1 MTDATRIPPSA
12 DIVIIGGGIV
22 GCTTAYYLAK
32 RGSSVAVLERGG
44 IADEQSS
51 RAWGFVRQQGR
62 HDLEVPMAAEASR
75 VWLEL
80 AGELQADLDYVRRG
94 ILVIAE
100 TPEDV
105 ARIED
110 GASVAVR
117 HGLNTRLLNRAE
129 LSAMLPE
136 LKGPWKAAIYT
147 EGDGHAEPRKVTE
160 AFARAGE
167 RRGVTFCERTAAIG
181 IEVANGRV
189 SGVVTPKGTI
199 SAGAVLCAAG
209 IGTPAILGSLGLS
222 LPLQVIRT
230 FVGETNATKPFTP
243 MAGWGPYVS
252 FRPTSRNTFTIG
264 TGYRDTGTEYDI
276 TPSSF
281 RHMKYFLP
289 TYRENWR
296 YVRPRLGREFFADL
310 GQMMRGSIPE
320 QPPAEP
326 PITEGRID
334 FVERHFYQLF
344 PHLNGLGLKRRWA
357 GRIDMTPDLLPIMDR
372 FESPAGLY
380 IGAGFSGHGFALG
393 PVTGRLLSELIA
405 DGRPSLD
412 LRPFRASRFRE
423 GQFAAS
429 PNAL

>member
-1 MTDATRIPPSA
+1 MTDQARNPTAA
-12 DIVIIGGGIV
+12 DVIIIGGGIV
-22 GCTTAYYLAK
+22 GCATAYYLAK
-32 RGSSVAVLERGG
+32 RGTSVVVLERGG

-62 HDLEVPMAAEASR
+62 HDSEVPMAAEASR
-75 VWLEL
+75 IWLEL
-80 AGELQADLDYVRRG
+80 AGELQADLEYVRRG

-100 TPEDV
+100 TREDN

-110 GASVAVR
+110 GARVAAR
-117 HGLNTRLLNRAE
+117 HGLNTRLLTAAE
-129 LSAMLPE
+129 LRDMLPE
-136 LKGPWKAAIYT
+136 LQGPWRSAIYT

-160 AFARAGE
+160 AFARAAQ
-167 RRGVTFCERTAAIG
+167 RRGAVFLSGTAALG
-181 IEVANGRV
+181 IEVTNGRV
-189 SGVVTPKGTI
+189 SGVVTRARTI
-199 SAGAVLCAAG
+199 RAGAVLCAAG
-209 IGTPAILGSLGLS
+209 IGTPAILGSLGIS
-222 LPLQVIRT
+222 LPLQIIRT
-230 FVGETNATKPFTP
+230 FVGETNETKAFTA

-252 FRPTSRNTFTIG
+252 FRPTQRRTFSIG

-296 YVRPRLGREFFADL
+296 YVRPRLGREFLTDL
-310 GQMMRGSIPE
+310 TQTFRGKIAETPAPE
-320 QPPAEP
+320 PAVSQA
-326 PITEGRID
+326 RID

-344 PHLNGLGLKRRWA
+344 PHLSGLGLKRKWA

-372 FESPAGLY
+372 FDTPAGLY

-405 DGRPSLD
+405 DGRPSLN
-412 LRPFRASRFRE
+412 LRPFRSSRFRE
-423 GQFAAS
+423 GDFAAS

>member
-1 MTDATRIPPSA
+1 MTDEAQIPASA
-12 DIVIIGGGIV
+12 DVVVIGGGIV
-22 GCTTAYYLAK
+22 GCATAYYLAK
-32 RGSSVAVLERGG
+32 RGVSVVVLERGG

-62 HDLEVPMAAEASR
+62 HDSEVPMAAEASR

-80 AGELQADLDYVRRG
+80 AGELQADLEYVRRG

-100 TPEDV
+100 TPEDM

-110 GASVAVR
+110 GARVAVR
-117 HGLNTRLLNRAE
+117 HGLNTRLLTAGE
-129 LSAMLPE
+129 LAAMLPE
-136 LKGPWKAAIYT
+136 LKGPWKSAIYT

-167 RRGVTFCERTAAIG
+167 RRGAKFLTGTTAMG
-181 IEVANGRV
+181 IELTNGRV
-189 SGVVTPKGTI
+189 SAVATRKRTI
-199 SAGAVLCAAG
+199 RAGAVLCAAG
-209 IGTPAILGSLGLS
+209 IGTPAILGSLGIS

-252 FRPTSRNTFTIG
+252 FRPTQRNTFTIG

-296 YVRPRLGREFFADL
+296 YVRPRLGREFFTDL
-310 GQMMRGSIPE
+310 TQTLRGRIAEKPE
-320 QPPAEP
+320 PEP
-326 PITEGRID
+326 PITQARMD

-344 PHLNGLGLKRRWA
+344 PHLTGLGLRRRWT

-372 FESPAGLY
+372 FERPAGLH

-412 LRPFRASRFRE
+412 LRPFRSSRFKE
-423 GQFAAS
+423 GEFAAS

>member
-1 MTDATRIPPSA
+1 MIDATQIPPTA

-22 GCTTAYYLAK
+22 GCATAYYLAK
-32 RGSSVAVLERGG
+32 RGKSVVVLERGG
-44 IADEQSS
+44 VADQQSS

-62 HDLEVPMAAEASR
+62 HDSEVPMAAEASR

-94 ILVIAE
+94 ILVVAE
-100 TPEDV
+100 TPEDI

-110 GASVAVR
+110 GAKVAVR
-117 HGLNTRLLNRAE
+117 HGLNTRLLGAAE

-160 AFARAGE
+160 AFAQAGE
-167 RRGVTFCERTAAIG
+167 RRGVKFLERTAAIG
-181 IEVANGRV
+181 IEVTNARI
-189 SGVVTPKGTI
+189 SGVVTRRGTI
-199 SAGAVLCAAG
+199 RTGAVLCAAG
-209 IGTPAILGSLGLS
+209 IGTPAILGSLGIS
-222 LPLQVIRT
+222 LPIQMIRT
-230 FVGETNATKPFTP
+230 FVGETNSTKPFTP
-243 MAGWGPYVS
+243 MAGWSPYVS
-252 FRPTSRNTFTIG
+252 FRPTLRNTFTIG
-264 TGYRDTGTEYDI
+264 TGFRDTGTEYDI

-310 GQMMRGSIPE
+310 ALTWRGRIQE

-326 PITEGRID
+326 AITQARMD
-334 FVERHFYQLF
+334 FVEQHFYQLF
-344 PHLNGLGLKRRWA
+344 PHLAGLGLKRRWA
-357 GRIDMTPDLLPIMDR
+357 GRIDMTPDLLPIMDK
-372 FESPAGLY
+372 FDSPAGLY
-380 IGAGFSGHGFALG
+380 VGAGFSGHGFALG

-405 DGRPSLD
+405 EGRPSLD
-412 LRPFRASRFRE
+412 LRPFRASRFKE
-423 GQFAAS
+423 GEFAAS